1 MVKLAERLI
10 SRVLPQTTASAV
22 CIPQNYC
29 QYCGS
34 GSYYKRIFIYADC
47 SSDTTACN
55 NPCPWF

>member
-1 MVKLAERLI
+1 MIKLAERLI
-10 SRVLPQTTASAV
+10 AHVLPQTTASAG

-29 QYCGS
+29 SHCG

-47 SSDTTACN
+47 SWDTTACN